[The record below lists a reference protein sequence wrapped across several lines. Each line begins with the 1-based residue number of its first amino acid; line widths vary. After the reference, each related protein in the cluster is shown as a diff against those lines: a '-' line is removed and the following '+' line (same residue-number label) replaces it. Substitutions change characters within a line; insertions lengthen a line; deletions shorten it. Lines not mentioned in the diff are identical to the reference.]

1 MKQDSFSLEVNAFK
15 AFSILG
21 DTDHFFSAYLPNIPS
36 ILIFFIGVD
45 VNDCFCNKR
54 AKIFV
59 QIISAE
65 RAHPPPKKPFI
76 LICLQD
82 NFLTKQGNYFWSHRD
97 LSHLIM
103 RNKVRKA
110 SLFTYLYFWFSF
122 QSNPFIQQKI
132 CSVLELFCANLAS
145 GYLLKHLC

>member
-15 AFSILG
+15 AFSNLG

-65 RAHPPPKKPFI
+65 RAHPPPKKTLHF
-76 LICLQD
+76 
-82 NFLTKQGNYFWSHRD
+82 D
-97 LSHLIM
+97 LS
-103 RNKVRKA
+103 
-110 SLFTYLYFWFSF
+110 T
-122 QSNPFIQQKI
+122 
-132 CSVLELFCANLAS
+132 
-145 GYLLKHLC
+145 G